1 MNFEGFRQDLIA
13 IVNNCGLPLGG
24 AYYVLKDVLRELE
37 AVYAQ
42 ELSSATPTIK
52 ETSQKMDP
60 VGMFHEDGTPLTEEE
75 RQAFL
80 KNNKEVEKEYINN
93 ETE

>member
-13 IVNNCGLPLGG
+13 IINNCGLPLGG

-37 AVYAQ
+37 ALYAQ
-42 ELSSATPTIK
+42 EISAATMVNHD
-52 ETSQKMDP
+52 TSEEIDP
-60 VGMFHEDGTPLTEEE
+60 IEMRHEDGTLFTEEE
-75 RQAFL
+75 RNQFFSE
-80 KNNKEVEKEYINN
+80 NKEVIKERVHN